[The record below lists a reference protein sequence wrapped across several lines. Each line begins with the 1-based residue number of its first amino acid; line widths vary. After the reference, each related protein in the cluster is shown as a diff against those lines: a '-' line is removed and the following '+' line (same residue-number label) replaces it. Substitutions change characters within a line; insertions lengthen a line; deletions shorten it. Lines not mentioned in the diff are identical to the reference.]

1 MRPRDTKPPSERI
14 RVKARTTLEQVL
26 RERMPDASRRTLKQ
40 LVENERIRIGNAI
53 VRRLDVEIDSGS
65 IVEIAPRGPRPEPR
79 RPLPPG
85 VNVLFEDDAILVVE
99 KPAGLLTIAT
109 EREKRRTL
117 YAALRNHVK
126 ASDPRF
132 KIFIVHRL
140 DRDTS
145 GLLVFAKT
153 AEAKERLQADFA
165 RRAVDRTYQAVVEGA
180 VAKDEAVLRSFLY
193 ESSAH
198 KVHVSKT
205 PKQGAEA
212 VTRYRVLK
220 RGRSRT
226 LVDVELV
233 TGRKAQIRVQFSE
246 VGHPVVGDRTYG
258 AGSDPIGRMA
268 LHAARLTFNHPVTG
282 RRLDFRSRLP
292 KSFTQLVL
300 EE

>member
-1 MRPRDTKPPSERI
+1 MRSNDTKPPSERI
-14 RVKARTTLEQVL
+14 RVAARATLEQVL

-40 LVENERIRIGNAI
+40 LVEHERVRVGNAV
-53 VRRLDVEIDSGS
+53 VRRLDVEIDAGAV
-65 IVEIAPRGPRPEPR
+65 VEIAPRGPRPEPR

-85 VNVLFEDDAILVVE
+85 VVVLFEDDAILVVE

-126 ASDPRF
+126 ASDPRS

-145 GLLVFAKT
+145 GVLVFAKT
-153 AEAKERLQADFA
+153 TEAKERLQADFA

-180 VAKDEAVLRSFLY
+180 VANDEGVLRSFLY

-198 KVHVSKT
+198 KVHVAKT
-205 PKQGAEA
+205 PKQGTEA
-212 VTRYRVLK
+212 ITRYRVLK

-226 LVDVELV
+226 LVDIDSSRAERRRYASSFRRRE
-233 TGRKAQIRVQFSE
+233 TRSSA
-246 VGHPVVGDRTYG
+246 
-258 AGSDPIGRMA
+258 IGRTA
-268 LHAARLTFNHPVTG
+268 LAAIRSAAWRCMRSRLTFNHPVTG
-282 RRLDFRSRLP
+282 RRVDFRSRLP

-300 EE
+300 E